1 MKVKGHTRKELLALP
16 VRGWDVAVSEYDTL
30 YVVPTEEIHES
41 GYRLMAIVG
50 ASNRKGPIEIAAFC
64 DDLCWEAANIRA
76 MSVRMD
82 MVPTSNCVHIWGN
95 GVRFRV
101 RRGLSSTS
109 LYVIDA

>member
-1 MKVKGHTRKELLALP
+1 MKVHGHTQKDLLALP
-16 VRGWDVAVSEYDTL
+16 VRDWDALSEYDAL
-30 YVVPTEEIHES
+30 YVVPTKETHES

-50 ASNRKGPIEIAAFC
+50 ASNKEGPIEIAAFC

-82 MVPTSNCVHIWGN
+82 MIPTNNCVHIWGN

-101 RRGLSSTS
+101 GRGLSSTS
-109 LYVIDA
+109 LFVIDA

>member
-1 MKVKGHTRKELLALP
+1 MKVHGRTRKELLALP
-16 VRGWDVAVSEYDTL
+16 VRDWNALSEYDAL
-30 YVVPTEEIHES
+30 YVVPTKETHES

-50 ASNRKGPIEIAAFC
+50 VLTNKGPIEIAAFC

-82 MVPTSNCVHIWGN
+82 MMPTNNCVHIWGS

-101 RRGLSSTS
+101 GRGLSSTS